1 MTRVHRVAIMVGTAF
16 TVVWGVVY
24 GAFVVGHRQAAASRQ
39 RLNAVRR
46 RYALGAA
53 SREQFEAAVRQLGPA
68 ARRALRGAGR
78 RRRPSDKVA

>member
-1 MTRVHRVAIMVGTAF
+1 MTRVHRVAIAVGAAF

-24 GAFVVGHRQAAASRQ
+24 GAFVVGRRHAATSRQ

-53 SREQFEAAVRQLGPA
+53 SREQFDAAVRKLGPT
-68 ARRALRGAGR
+68 ARRAKR
-78 RRRPSDKVA
+78 RRRPPDKAA